1 MEYNNRY
8 RDLAQLYS
16 DSHICVFPHWYTGFP
31 GALLEPMA
39 CGTAV
44 VTSGLGAEEIAID
57 GQNSLVVPPRDP
69 NRLADAIIRLA
80 RDSQLARNLVEKGIE
95 TAQQFTWE
103 KAADNAEQIIT
114 KAVKEYPFS
123 GAFSDIPDL
132 VSGKFL

>member
-8 RDLAQLYS
+8 GDLAQLYS
-16 DSHICVFPHWYTGFP
+16 DSHICFQLCWYSGFP

-44 VTSGLGAEEIAID
+44 VTSGLGTEELAID
-57 GQNSLVVPPRDP
+57 GQNSLVAPPRDSKHV
-69 NRLADAIIRLA
+69 ADAIIRLA
-80 RDSQLARNLVEKGIE
+80 RDPQLAQNLAEKGIE
-95 TAQQFTWE
+95 TAQRFTWE
-103 KAADNAEQIIT
+103 KAADNADQIIN
-114 KAVKEYPFS
+114 KAVKNYPFL